1 MASSSWGVDSR
12 RSSRAD
18 GERSRGKGREETEMD
33 GRKWQASTPGLA
45 KRSNRGRSL
54 SPLDLAPLS
63 FPVLSFSLLLSLE
76 LCFSS

>member
-33 GRKWQASTPGLA
+33 GRKWQASTPGQI
-45 KRSNRGRSL
+45 GR
-54 SPLDLAPLS
+54 AH
-63 FPVLSFSLLLSLE
+63 V
-76 LCFSS
+76 